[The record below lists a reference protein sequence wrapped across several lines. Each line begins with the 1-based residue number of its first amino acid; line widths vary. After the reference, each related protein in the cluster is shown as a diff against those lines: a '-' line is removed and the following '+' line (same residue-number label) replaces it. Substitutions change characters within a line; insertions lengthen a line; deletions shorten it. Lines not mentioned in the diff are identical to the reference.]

1 MAEQPDIEEVSVFDE
16 FRDKYV
22 NFTSFLRKFDKDY
35 PGLVK
40 WLVTDPK
47 TGVCLFNTGT
57 ALAGVF
63 AGKINVFKHEKAD
76 LVVKLDELCG
86 NDSEYQ
92 KDKQAGNRMKP
103 HVEDQFR
110 DMFQQLVLEY
120 LLGHF
125 PDEHKMKYSNQLD
138 ELNAKVNDRN
148 NNSILD
154 SIVLFVRYMQFFT
167 DILPIKPLDP

>member
-1 MAEQPDIEEVSVFDE
+1 MTDTEEVSVFDE
-16 FRDKYV
+16 FRDKYS
-22 NFTSFLRKFDKDY
+22 NFTSYLRKFDKEY

-57 ALAGVF
+57 ALAGLF
-63 AGKINVFKHEKAD
+63 AGKINLFKHEKPD
-76 LVVKLDELCG
+76 LAVKLNDLCG
-86 NDSEYQ
+86 NDSEYYR
-92 KDKQAGNRMKP
+92 DKAEGNKMKP
-103 HVEDQFR
+103 HTEDQFR
-110 DMFQQLVLEY
+110 DMFQELVLEY

-125 PDEHKMKYSNQLD
+125 PLEYKEANKKLLD

-148 NNSILD
+148 NNNILE
-154 SIVLFVRYMQFFT
+154 SVIYFVRYMQFFT